1 MEENQKTIVCVGDST
16 TSMEWCHP
24 NWFDWIDFSLRQ
36 GDEVSGWKTKM
47 INSGK
52 DGGTIPFFLEH
63 FDFLIGRFKPEIV
76 ILSLGFNHLEI
87 GGDTEDKLRGLV
99 LKIKEI
105 GSKVV
110 MWATYKTIREDVNS
124 QLSGVRDIY
133 KKVANDLDAQFV
145 DMYEEFSRYD
155 LSKVFDYKYLWEN
168 VEWQMKPGD
177 VDFLHCNL
185 IGNQI
190 IAEKLAIEVLGIE
203 LEDFGDFGTMRRVK
217 LDDYLKK

>member
-36 GDEVSGWKTKM
+36 GDEVNGWKTKM

-52 DGGTIPFFLEH
+52 DGGTIPFFLEN
-63 FDFLIGRFKPEIV
+63 FDFLIGRFMPDIV

-87 GGDTEDKLRGLV
+87 ADDVEDKLRELV
-99 LKIKEI
+99 LKIKDI

-110 MWATYKTIREDVNS
+110 MWSTYKTIREDVNS

-133 KKVANDLDAQFV
+133 KKVAGDLDVQFV

-155 LSKVFDYKYLWEN
+155 LSKVFDFQYLWEN
-168 VEWQMKPGD
+168 AEWKMKPGD

-190 IAEKLAIEVLGIE
+190 IANWFAKVVFGMDLV
-203 LEDFGDFGTMRRVK
+203 DYGDFGTMKRIK

>member
-36 GDEVSGWKTKM
+36 GEEVNGWKTKM

-52 DGGTIPFFLEH
+52 DGGTIPFFLEN
-63 FDFLIGRFKPEIV
+63 FDFLIGRFKPNIV
-76 ILSLGFNHLEI
+76 ILSLGFNHLEMV
-87 GGDTEDKLRGLV
+87 GDVEKKLRELV
-99 LKIKEI
+99 LRIIES
-105 GSKVV
+105 GSNVV
-110 MWATYKTIREDVNS
+110 MWSTYKTVREELNPKLGV
-124 QLSGVRDIY
+124 VRDIY
-133 KKVANDLDAQFV
+133 KKVAGDLDVQFV

-168 VEWQMKPGD
+168 AEWQMKPGD
-177 VDFLHCNL
+177 IDFLHCNL

-190 IAEKLAIEVLGIE
+190 IAEKLAKEVFEME
-203 LEDFGDFGTMRRVK
+203 LVDYGDFGTMKRVK